1 MRDYKRT
8 LVYTVSDFSE
18 KAAECINL
26 LFEGIEKDEFLDF
39 CVISNKPSPEGF
51 KYKTIVVET
60 TSNYI
65 GHLKYYPGLPNAD
78 RYLYLDSDIL
88 FFGHVDT
95 VFSENFDLSVV
106 VEDFSL
112 NGEWFS
118 YHISNKNKLPYNVFG
133 LNGGTFA
140 FKDRNFLIRMTEKID
155 AHFDSNYSPHL
166 NAMLEQSLFNEAI
179 GETCNY
185 DWSLVNNLTEIAR
198 LHVPDSCIYD
208 SKIQIYHFCGWTG
221 GMSSKYSRML
231 NFLERKIWTDKGFM
245 HVGVEGFSFT
255 GKSTYNAAYG
265 SGDSFY
271 YKYGI
276 TGTIIFNNETFGDPC
291 PGIPKQAYLSVDCG
305 ILKQLAPPPPMSG
318 FEYAGEEGSRYSCEN
333 LYDAAYGTGDK
344 FFYKTDISGDIV
356 FNNRTFGGDPCYGTR
371 KNGYI
376 FIKNKMGENERF
388 VVPDP
393 VVEIRC
399 FGAPFDINF
408 SSCGK
413 IKLADF
419 SWSNQDQEINIYID
433 NAIAAGVHHD
443 IKNKDK
449 AFGWICES
457 KMISPHITED
467 VLVNYKKYKNIYKKI
482 FTYDQELIKLDPDF
496 FEYCFTGSNYPW
508 TPRDEF
514 GIHEKTKLVSFL
526 SSNKNTCAGHSNR
539 LDWANRLNGLVDF
552 YGGVMGSQIIGGSHC
567 YHHNKKTEALKDY
580 MFSIVI
586 ENCKMDTYFTEKIT
600 DCFANG
606 TIPIYFGTDNIGSVF
621 NPDGIIVLNENFD
634 VSMLTEELYYSK
646 MQAIRDNLEIV
657 KNMPL
662 ADEMLYR
669 KIKKND

>member
-1 MRDYKRT
+1 MNRKLVIST
-8 LVYTVSDFSE
+8 LSVGKIYEIYTRYLFEKIKQLGISDIIFCVTSDGDFSDKLVGSNISVDFNLLQDHSIDNSRASTGVYRSTVFKYYLKSLAIKNAAIKFPNHSILHVDCDSIPDE
-18 KAAECINL
+18 KFNLESIYKNSDAGIYCGEFVTCSGHYGILNDENGAIQINRKIPHIFGKFLKHISEQEIHDLKFPIENKLLFNNISPEKIISFCDNWYEIGQSINESGLPTYGDCFEIKAAAIINNIQIFKAQSL
-26 LFEGIEKDEFLDF
+26 LFGDSHKNTLLEELKRVGVDN
-39 CVISNKPSPEGF
+39 VSN
-51 KYKTIVVET
+51 
-60 TSNYI
+60 
-65 GHLKYYPGLPNAD
+65 
-78 RYLYLDSDIL
+78 
-88 FFGHVDT
+88 VD
-95 VFSENFDLSVV
+95 ENFIKSFLNDLPAQLVPQDV
-106 VEDFSL
+106 GDGFIYAGDEDS
-112 NGEWFS
+112 S
-118 YHISNKNKLPYNVFG
+118 YSNERV
-133 LNGGTFA
+133 
-140 FKDRNFLIRMTEKID
+140 
-155 AHFDSNYSPHL
+155 
-166 NAMLEQSLFNEAI
+166 
-179 GETCNY
+179 Y
-185 DWSLVNNLTEIAR
+185 D
-198 LHVPDSCIYD
+198 
-208 SKIQIYHFCGWTG
+208 
-221 GMSSKYSRML
+221 
-231 NFLERKIWTDKGFM
+231 
-245 HVGVEGFSFT
+245 
-255 GKSTYNAAYG
+255 AAYG
-265 SGDSFY
+265 KGKSFS
-271 YKYGI
+271 YKSELRGL
-276 TGTIIFNNETFGDPC
+276 IIFNNATFGDPC
-291 PGIPKQAYLSVDCG
+291 PGVQKS
-305 ILKQLAPPPPMSG
+305 
-318 FEYAGEEGSRYSCEN
+318 
-333 LYDAAYGTGDK
+333 
-344 FFYKTDISGDIV
+344 
-356 FNNRTFGGDPCYGTR
+356 
-371 KNGYI
+371 GYI
-376 FIKNKMGENERF
+376 KIKNTTGKNDDP
-388 VVPDP
+388 VVADP

-399 FGAPFDINF
+399 LGAPFDINF

-413 IKLADF
+413 IKPAGF

-526 SSNKNTCAGHSNR
+526 SSNKNTCAGHSHR

-606 TIPIYFGTDNIGSVF
+606 AIPIYFGTDNIGSVF
-621 NPDGIIVLNENFD
+621 NADGIILLDENFD
-634 VSMLTEELYYSK
+634 ISMLNEELYYSRIK
-646 MQAIRDNLEIV
+646 AVRENLEIV

-669 KIKKND
+669 KIKND